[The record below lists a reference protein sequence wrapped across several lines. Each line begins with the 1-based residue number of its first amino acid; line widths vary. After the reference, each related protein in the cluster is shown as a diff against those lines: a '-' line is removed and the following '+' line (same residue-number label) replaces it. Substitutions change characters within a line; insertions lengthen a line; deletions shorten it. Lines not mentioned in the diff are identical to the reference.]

1 MEKYILSKEV
11 IVSILN
17 YLIEQKFKDVAN
29 LVLQIEAEIKNQ
41 EEKAQ

>member
-1 MEKYILSKEV
+1 MEKFTLSKELIINV
-11 IVSILN
+11 LN

-41 EEKAQ
+41 EEKSV